1 MKFEGT
7 ATDVAD
13 WSTSSTTSIT
23 RISPLD
29 HVQRDSAPRRPS
41 PADRVAE
48 YLSQAPAKSL
58 ATLGRSAQLTAAVL
72 RYSVVDT
79 VRMRMPVQELVEQM
93 WSLLKVTAL
102 PALLMAIPIGAEVSV
117 QVGGIMNQVGA
128 NSLAGAA
135 SGLGVVGQGAPMA
148 AGLLMSGAAA
158 SAIASD
164 LGARAIREEI
174 DAMRVMGV
182 DPVERLVM
190 PRFLAMIAIAPILCI
205 IIIFAGVFAGLL
217 ISANVNNVV
226 PGSFWQSFGAFA
238 TPTDLAFSVLK
249 ALLFAAIVVLI
260 ASLRGLEAKGGPKGV
275 ANAVNASVVLSVF
288 CIFLTNLLV
297 SQVQMMF
304 FPARLA

>member
-1 MKFEGT
+1 MT
-7 ATDVAD
+7 AA
-13 WSTSSTTSIT
+13 TTTLPSEAEWHRVPRDEDDPEPT
-23 RISPLD
+23 RLRRTGPGIGGRALNYLRTTP
-29 HVQRDSAPRRPS
+29 VQSM
-41 PADRVAE
+41 
-48 YLSQAPAKSL
+48 
-58 ATLGRSAQLTAAVL
+58 ATIGRSVRLTAAVVRYAVIGATRL
-72 RYSVVDT
+72 RLPIHEVAL
-79 VRMRMPVQELVEQM
+79 QI
-93 WSLLKVTAL
+93 WSLLKVTTL
-102 PALLMAIPIGAEVSV
+102 PALLMAVPIGAEVAV

-164 LGARAIREEI
+164 LGARAVREEI

-190 PRFLAMIAIAPILCI
+190 PRFLAMIAIAPVLCI
-205 IIIFAGVFAGLL
+205 TIISAGVFAGLA
-217 ISANVNNVV
+217 ISNHVSGVV

-249 ALLFAAIVVLI
+249 AVVFAGIVVLI

-288 CIFLTNLLV
+288 CIFMTNLLI
-297 SQVQMMF
+297 SQLQTMF
-304 FPARLA
+304 FPAQLA

>member
-1 MKFEGT
+1 MLPQES
-7 ATDVAD
+7 ATV
-13 WSTSSTTSIT
+13 SHK
-23 RISPLD
+23 P
-29 HVQRDSAPRRPS
+29 VRRQPYVMI
-41 PADRVAE
+41 ARLRT
-48 YLSQAPAKSL
+48 YLTETPMRSL
-58 ATLGRSAQLTAAVL
+58 ATLGRSAQLAAEIL
-72 RYSVVDT
+72 TYT
-79 VRMRMPVQELVEQM
+79 VTDIAAFRLPVREVAEQM
-93 WSLLKVTAL
+93 WKLLKVTAL
-102 PALLMAIPIGAEVSV
+102 PALLMAVPIGAEVSV

-174 DAMRVMGV
+174 EAIRVMGI
-182 DPVERLVM
+182 DPVQRLVV
-190 PRFLAMIAIAPILCI
+190 PRFIAMIAIAPMLCVSI
-205 IIIFAGVFAGLL
+205 IAAGVAAGLI

-226 PGSFWQSFGAFA
+226 PGSFWQSFGSFA
-238 TPTDLAFSVLK
+238 TTTDLAFSVLK
-249 ALLFAAIVVLI
+249 SVLFAAIVVLI

-288 CIFLTNLLV
+288 CIFMTNLGV
-297 SQVQMMF
+297 SQLQMMF

>member
-1 MKFEGT
+1 M
-7 ATDVAD
+7 
-13 WSTSSTTSIT
+13 TSSMLPSTDPQVPDPRPARVRNLSQLRLSRFTSY
-23 RISPLD
+23 LK
-29 HVQRDSAPRRPS
+29 SAP
-41 PADRVAE
+41 V
-48 YLSQAPAKSL
+48 QSL
-58 ATLGRSAQLTAAVL
+58 ATLGRSTQLAGEIVRYAVT
-72 RYSVVDT
+72 DT
-79 VRMRMPVQELVEQM
+79 VRLRLPVHEVTEQM
-93 WSLLKVTAL
+93 WKLLKVTAL
-102 PALLMAIPIGAEVSV
+102 PAILMAVPIGAEVSV

-174 DAMRVMGV
+174 EAIRVMGI
-182 DPVERLVM
+182 DPVQRLVV
-190 PRFLAMIAIAPILCI
+190 PRFIAMLLIAPMLCIAIIA
-205 IIIFAGVFAGLL
+205 AGVAAGLV

-238 TPTDLAFSVLK
+238 TTTDLIFSVLK
-249 ALLFAAIVVLI
+249 SVIFAAIVVLI

-288 CIFLTNLLV
+288 CIFMMNLGV
-297 SQVQMMF
+297 SQIQMMF

>member
-1 MKFEGT
+1 MT
-7 ATDVAD
+7 AEAMLASPDA
-13 WSTSSTTSIT
+13 SI
-23 RISPLD
+23 PPGG
-29 HVQRDSAPRRPS
+29 QPAPFRRKMAV
-41 PADRVAE
+41 PAVVRR
-48 YLSQAPAKSL
+48 YLVEKPAASL
-58 ATLGRSAQLTAAVL
+58 ATIGRSARLGGNVVRYAVTDAIAL
-72 RYSVVDT
+72 RLPLREVI
-79 VRMRMPVQELVEQM
+79 EQM
-93 WSLLKVTAL
+93 WILLKVTAL
-102 PALLMAIPIGAEVSV
+102 PALLMAVPIGAEVSV

-174 DAMRVMGV
+174 EAIRVMGI
-182 DPVERLVM
+182 DPVQRLVM
-190 PRFLAMIAIAPILCI
+190 PRFLAMIAIAPMLCI
-205 IIIFAGVFAGLL
+205 IIIAAGVAAGLT
-217 ISANVNNVV
+217 ISANVNDVV

-249 ALLFAAIVVLI
+249 SVIFAAIVVLI
-260 ASLRGLEAKGGPKGV
+260 AGLRGLEAKGGPTGV

-288 CIFLTNLLV
+288 CIFIANLLV
-297 SQVQMMF
+297 SQLQLMF

>member
-1 MKFEGT
+1 MQAV
-7 ATDVAD
+7 AT
-13 WSTSSTTSIT
+13 
-23 RISPLD
+23 
-29 HVQRDSAPRRPS
+29 
-41 PADRVAE
+41 
-48 YLSQAPAKSL
+48 YLKETPIRSL
-58 ATLGRSAQLTAAVL
+58 ATLGRSAELAANIL
-72 RYSVVDT
+72 RHTVSDT
-79 VRMRMPVQELVEQM
+79 IALRLPLEEVTTQM
-93 WSLLKVTAL
+93 WKLLKVTAL
-102 PALLMAIPIGAEVSV
+102 PALLMAVPIGAEVSV

-174 DAMRVMGV
+174 EAIRVMGI
-182 DPVERLVM
+182 DPVQRLVV
-190 PRFLAMIAIAPILCI
+190 PRFIAMIAIAPMLCI
-205 IIIFAGVFAGLL
+205 VIVAAGVSAGLV
-217 ISANVNNVV
+217 ISANVNDVV
-226 PGSFWQSFGAFA
+226 PGSFWQSFGSFA

-249 ALLFAAIVVLI
+249 SVIFAALVVLI

-288 CIFLTNLLV
+288 CIFMTNLMI
-297 SQVQMMF
+297 SQLQMMF

>member
-1 MKFEGT
+1 MSTQLASREVET
-7 ATDVAD
+7 AQNE
-13 WSTSSTTSIT
+13 
-23 RISPLD
+23 PQ
-29 HVQRDSAPRRPS
+29 QRGALWGASVLAWLSAYIRVK
-41 PADRVAE
+41 PA
-48 YLSQAPAKSL
+48 QSL
-58 ATLGRSAQLTAAVL
+58 ATIGRSARLAGNVL
-72 RYSVVDT
+72 RYCATDT
-79 VRMRMPVQELVEQM
+79 ISGRLPVGEVVEQM
-93 WSLLKVTAL
+93 WKLLKVTAL

-164 LGARAIREEI
+164 LGARSIREEI
-174 DAMRVMGV
+174 EAIRVMGI
-182 DPVERLVM
+182 DPVQRLVV
-190 PRFLAMIAIAPILCI
+190 PRFIAMIAIAPMLCI
-205 IIIFAGVFAGLL
+205 IIIAAGVGAGLL
-217 ISANVNNVV
+217 ISANINDVV

-249 ALLFAAIVVLI
+249 SVLFATTVVVI

-288 CIFLTNLLV
+288 CIFATNLLV
-297 SQVQMMF
+297 SQLQMMF
-304 FPARLA
+304 FPAQLA

>member
-1 MKFEGT
+1 MTTDTAIASPGT
-7 ATDVAD
+7 PASHQER
-13 WSTSSTTSIT
+13 ST
-23 RISPLD
+23 
-29 HVQRDSAPRRPS
+29 RRG
-41 PADRVAE
+41 PAVPGAVRR
-48 YLSQAPAKSL
+48 YLIDKPAASL
-58 ATLGRSAQLTAAVL
+58 ATIGRSARLGGNVVRHAVSDTIAL
-72 RYSVVDT
+72 RLP
-79 VRMRMPVQELVEQM
+79 VREVVEQM
-93 WSLLKVTAL
+93 WILLKVTAL
-102 PALLMAIPIGAEVSV
+102 PALLMAVPIGAEVSV

-174 DAMRVMGV
+174 EAVRVMGI
-182 DPVERLVM
+182 DPVQRLVM
-190 PRFLAMIAIAPILCI
+190 PRFLAMIAIAPMLCI
-205 IIIFAGVFAGLL
+205 IIIAAGVTAGLT
-217 ISANVNNVV
+217 ISANVNDVV

-249 ALLFAAIVVLI
+249 SVIFAAIVVLI
-260 ASLRGLEAKGGPKGV
+260 AGLRGLEAKGGPTGV

-288 CIFLTNLLV
+288 CIFIANLVV
-297 SQVQMMF
+297 SQVQLMF

>member
-1 MKFEGT
+1 M
-7 ATDVAD
+7 AT
-13 WSTSSTTSIT
+13 I
-23 RISPLD
+23 
-29 HVQRDSAPRRPS
+29 
-41 PADRVAE
+41 
-48 YLSQAPAKSL
+48 
-58 ATLGRSAQLTAAVL
+58 GRSVRLTAAVVRYAVIGATRL
-72 RYSVVDT
+72 RLPIHEVAL
-79 VRMRMPVQELVEQM
+79 QI
-93 WSLLKVTAL
+93 WSLLKVTTL
-102 PALLMAIPIGAEVSV
+102 PALLMAVPIGAEVAV

-164 LGARAIREEI
+164 LGARAVREEI

-190 PRFLAMIAIAPILCI
+190 PRFLAMIAIAPVLCI
-205 IIIFAGVFAGLL
+205 TIISAGVFAGLA
-217 ISANVNNVV
+217 ISNHVSGVV

-249 ALLFAAIVVLI
+249 AVVFAGIVVLI

-288 CIFLTNLLV
+288 CIFMTNLLI
-297 SQVQMMF
+297 SQLQTMF
-304 FPARLA
+304 FPAQLA